1 MFAKFGAFSND
12 QNFIRGSDEGA
23 IRWIQGEVDAFDEV
37 LAGRDD
43 FCAYVGA
50 RGAVSLLEKA
60 GYDRAKVVIQPDFA
74 VAAEDVKEP
83 SAEAMSL

>member
-1 MFAKFGAFSND
+1 
-12 QNFIRGSDEGA
+12 
-23 IRWIQGEVDAFDEV
+23 
-37 LAGRDD
+37 
-43 FCAYVGA
+43 
-50 RGAVSLLEKA
+50 VSLLEKA